1 MWATS
6 SVVPR
11 IMCDYPCI
19 MGMDALSL
27 YDQLTAQRTRFV
39 RVDELCRVAAEKGA
53 LPQADELAAEARRP
67 LKEKQGLEKAQG
79 AFIAEIL
86 ADPAA
91 GTHLCHAM
99 LLPHPRTAEKMA
111 EYDRPV
117 PTRFFFPIGGPGK
130 RGPNPTARESSSCR
144 APDSSDRA
152 RPRC

>member
-11 IMCDYPCI
+11 IMCDYPYI

-27 YDQLTAQRTRFV
+27 YDELTARRRQFV
-39 RVDELCRVAAEKGA
+39 RVDELCRRAAEKGT
-53 LPQADELAAEARRP
+53 LPPLDALAAEARLP

-79 AFIAEIL
+79 AFVAEIL

-99 LLPHPRTAEKMA
+99 LLAHPRTAEKMA
-111 EYDRPV
+111 EFDRTGRLELP
-117 PTRFFFPIGGPGK
+117 
-130 RGPNPTARESSSCR
+130 
-144 APDSSDRA
+144 
-152 RPRC
+152 